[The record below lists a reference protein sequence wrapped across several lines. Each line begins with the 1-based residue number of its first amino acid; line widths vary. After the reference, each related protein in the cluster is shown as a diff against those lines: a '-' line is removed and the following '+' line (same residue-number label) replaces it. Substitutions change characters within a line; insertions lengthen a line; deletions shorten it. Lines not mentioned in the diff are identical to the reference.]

1 MNPVV
6 LRLLMMAAQNE
17 QVQKTIKWI
26 LILVT
31 VCIILLLSC
40 IDAIFSLSSDA
51 LLEMFGSEENYM
63 DIQEAIE
70 GYGYY
75 YNNGYGENFDFG
87 DWSDTDA
94 IDPDAFQR
102 LMSEATKYIG
112 RPYVW
117 GGSTP
122 ATGFDCSGFVCW
134 SYTFDGQGRIRRML
148 LHLPFCRVTLA
159 RRTLRVR
166 HRSKALHNSKCSVP
180 PLADFSKRSLRRFSG
195 RRLQPCPEARQGRI
209 TQKASKIR
217 FEKRV
222 RPCSS
227 KVKSGTYHLPRTT
240 AQNIF
245 NQCVKLPREE
255 AVAGDLIFFT
265 KTYDTPNPVSHVGIY
280 VGNGKMLH
288 CGDPIGYASIDTA
301 YWQKHFYGFGRLP

>member
-26 LILVT
+26 LLLVT

-87 DWSDTDA
+87 DWSNTDA

-134 SYTFDGQGRIRRML
+134 SYT
-148 LHLPFCRVTLA
+148 
-159 RRTLRVR
+159 
-166 HRSKALHNSKCSVP
+166 
-180 PLADFSKRSLRRFSG
+180 
-195 RRLQPCPEARQGRI
+195 
-209 TQKASKIR
+209 
-217 FEKRV
+217 
-222 RPCSS
+222 
-227 KVKSGTYHLPRTT
+227 KSGTYRLPRTT
-240 AQNIF
+240 AQSIF

-265 KTYDTPNPVSHVGIY
+265 RTYDTPNPVSHVGIY